1 MDTNDDGAEAISSLL
16 SVGAAPVLSAQVR
29 KELVDTL
36 HARTNYDKA
45 KAEEELVARDI
56 REEFLLRF
64 GDLGLKPDNLP
75 DLFAA
80 HLMAMWSV
88 VHDAPLPAADAAEG
102 LRRQFVAQIMTSPI
116 ATDAAKRQLVG
127 EALMYEA
134 VLTLEA
140 HRVARDAGD
149 KAKLRQ
155 MADSAQAALLRQRGI
170 NLRKTRLTAAGM
182 TRA

>member
-1 MDTNDDGAEAISSLL
+1 METSDNAPAAMANLF
-16 SVGAAPVLSAQVR
+16 SVGTDPSLSARVR

-36 HARTNYDKA
+36 HARANFDP
-45 KAEEELVARDI
+45 AEAEKELAARDVH
-56 REEFLLRF
+56 EEFLLQF
-64 GDLGLKPDNLP
+64 GDMGLAPDSLP

-80 HLMAMWSV
+80 HLAAMWSV
-88 VHDAPLPAADAAEG
+88 VHDKALPGREVASG
-102 LRRQFVAQIMTSPI
+102 LRRQFTAQVASSPLI
-116 ATDAAKRQLVG
+116 ADADKRQLVG

-140 HRVARDAGD
+140 HRAARDAAD

-182 TRA
+182 ARA

>member
-1 MDTNDDGAEAISSLL
+1 METNGNATTNLF
-16 SVGAAPVLSAQVR
+16 SVGKDPSLSARVR

-36 HARTNYDKA
+36 HARTNYDP
-45 KAEEELVARDI
+45 AEAEKELDARDVH
-56 REEFLLRF
+56 EEFLLHF
-64 GDLGLKPDNLP
+64 GDLGLAFDNLP

-88 VHDAPLPAADAAEG
+88 VHDKALPGNDAATG
-102 LRRQFVAQIMTSPI
+102 LRRQFAAQLATNPLI
-116 ATDAAKRQLVG
+116 ADADKRQLVG

-140 HRVARDAGD
+140 RRVARDAGD
-149 KAKLRQ
+149 KAKLHQ
-155 MADSAQAALLRQRGI
+155 MADSAQAALLHQRGI